1 MDQYITH
8 YGQMRSFNPDMV
20 NTGRLIDELFDPA
33 SKTHEIVRR
42 LDEDGNREI
51 IYYQNKE
58 SGKIDG
64 PHITTFNNTLVAFVQ
79 YKDGLK
85 HGRAYSWYLT
95 GQRQYELM
103 YMNDGRHGYYTH
115 WNIDGDII
123 EITRY
128 SNGLKD
134 GFNIKYRDDS
144 EEFVEI
150 SR

>member
-8 YGQMRSFNPDMV
+8 CGQMRSYNPDGID
-20 NTGRLIDELFDPA
+20 TGRLIDELFDPA
-33 SKTHEIVRR
+33 SKTYDIIRLKDDNHET
-42 LDEDGNREI
+42 
-51 IYYQNKE
+51 IYYQHKE

-64 PHITTFNNTLVAFVQ
+64 PHITTFNNTLIAFVQ

-103 YMNDGRHGYYTH
+103 YMNDERHGYHTH

-128 SNGLKD
+128 SNNLKD
-134 GFNIKYRDDS
+134 GIDIICDH
-144 EEFVEI
+144 
-150 SR
+150 

>member
-8 YGQMRSFNPDMV
+8 YGQMRSYNTDMV
-20 NTGRLIDELFDPA
+20 VTGRLIDELFDPA
-33 SKTHEIVRR
+33 SKTHDIIRIK
-42 LDEDGNREI
+42 EDDNRDT

-64 PHITTFNNTLVAFVQ
+64 PHITTFNNTLIAFVQ

-95 GQRQYELM
+95 GQRQYELT

-128 SNGLKD
+128 SNSLND
-134 GFNIKYRDDS
+134 GFNIKYENDADNIIHLHR
-144 EEFVEI
+144 
-150 SR
+150 